1 MTFLL
6 RLAAKSAWNRR
17 VTLGLMLLAIAL
29 STTLLVGIER
39 LRGDVRSSFTQSVS
53 GTDLIVG
60 ARTSPIQLLLYSVFR
75 IGGVT
80 NNIGWNNVA
89 ALSTH
94 PLVDWVI
101 PLSLG
106 DSHRGFPVLATN
118 EAYFEHYR
126 YGNKEALMLSAGKP
140 LSSLFDTVIGAEV
153 AAKLNYKIGD
163 KITLSHGTG
172 SNHLQEHD
180 DKPFTVSGILQR
192 TGTAVDRT
200 LHIRLDAMQAIHL
213 DWQGG
218 TRMSGF
224 QIPAEFASKF
234 DLTPT
239 SITAVLI
246 GLHNRTT
253 VFKLQREIN
262 TMTSEPLMAILPGV
276 ALDELW
282 QITGIGENLLFVVSM
297 MVVVIGLAG
306 LVAVILSGL
315 GERRRE
321 LAILRSAGARP
332 VDIFLL
338 LVMEGF
344 GVMIAGV
351 VLGCMLLTLLIYAFG
366 PLLTSR
372 FGVTLHASAISY
384 NELILL
390 VYIVMA
396 GLIAS
401 LFPALRAYWLSL
413 SDGLTPRI

>member
-1 MTFLL
+1 MSFLL
-6 RLAAKSAWNRR
+6 RLAGFSAWNRR
-17 VTLGLMLLAIAL
+17 TTLGLMLLAIAL
-29 STTLLVGIER
+29 STTLLLSIER
-39 LRGDVRSSFTQSVS
+39 LRHDVRSSFTQSVS

-80 NNIGWNNVA
+80 NNMGWNNVA
-89 ALSTH
+89 TLSAN

-118 EAYFEHYR
+118 AAYFQHYR
-126 YGNKEALMLSAGKP
+126 FGNKEALVVRDGKP
-140 LSSLFDTVIGAEV
+140 FAGLFDTVIGAEV
-153 AAKLNYKIGD
+153 AARLNYKVGD

-172 SNHLQEHD
+172 SNHLQAHD
-180 DKPFTVSGILQR
+180 DKPFTVTGILQR

-200 LHIRLDAMQAIHL
+200 VHIGLDAMEAIHL

-218 TRMSGF
+218 TRMAGF
-224 QIPAEFASKF
+224 QIPAEFAAKF
-234 DLTPT
+234 DLTPK
-239 SITAVLI
+239 SITAVLV

-253 VFKLQREIN
+253 VFSVQREIN
-262 TMTSEPLMAILPGV
+262 TMTSEPLMAVLPGV

-282 QITGIGENLLFVVSM
+282 QITGIGENILFIVSM

-321 LAILRSAGARP
+321 LAILRSTGARP
-332 VDIFLL
+332 LDIFLL
-338 LVMEGF
+338 LAIEGV

-351 VLGCMLLTLLIYAFG
+351 LSGLVLLTVLIFALS
-366 PLLTSR
+366 PLLMAH
-372 FGVTLHASAISY
+372 FGVTLRASAVTY
-384 NELILL
+384 DELVLL
-390 VYIVMA
+390 GKIVLA
-396 GLIAS
+396 GCIAS
-401 LFPALRAYWLSL
+401 VFPALRAYRLSL